1 MDDSPDRRSWLDKL
15 LAFMEERRTPIT
27 TCPTISKNP
36 LDLFRLY
43 IYVKERGGFMEV
55 VHIRFHDFI
64 YIRSVICSGD
74 EEQDMEGH
82 RGHAGHRSLV
92 FGRLHPE
99 EALHEKPAGV
109 RVPVR
114 PGRN

>member
-1 MDDSPDRRSWLDKL
+1 MDDSPERRSWLDKL

-55 VHIRFHDFI
+55 VQIRLCYPLLRWFFFSSKSFN
-64 YIRSVICSGD
+64 R
-74 EEQDMEGH
+74 
-82 RGHAGHRSLV
+82 
-92 FGRLHPE
+92 
-99 EALHEKPAGV
+99 
-109 RVPVR
+109 
-114 PGRN
+114 